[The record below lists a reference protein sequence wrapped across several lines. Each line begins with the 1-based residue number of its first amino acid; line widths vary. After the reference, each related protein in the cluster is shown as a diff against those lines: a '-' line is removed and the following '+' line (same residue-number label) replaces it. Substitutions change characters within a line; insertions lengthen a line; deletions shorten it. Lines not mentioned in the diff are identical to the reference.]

1 MFMRLG
7 FNFYD
12 VAVTIFCVAFGL
24 LCFYPLWYCLV
35 ASVMPYEEYVKGGL
49 MLWFKGIDLQYYIQI
64 FSTKVYTNSLLVS
77 AVKTVLATALSVLVT
92 SAMAYAVSKVHIR
105 GMKLINALV
114 VFNLFFTGGLIP
126 QYMLYKSLHL
136 TGNFWVMVLPGTLN
150 ISYFIIMRN
159 YFSFSVSRELE
170 DAAMIDGCNEV
181 GIFFRIVMPLSRGMI
196 AAVTLFIAVINWN
209 DYYSY
214 MMFIGNKTKLQPFAW
229 VLHRMLTDKSLM
241 NQVRNG
247 AASLGFTLPPPMA
260 LRMATII
267 CATLPHY
274 HHLPVYPAVLHAG
287 HDARRREGMILK
299 LPAREPRGF
308 IKTKEDHNEKSTP
321 PCSACFWRWSWS
333 WPASPAAPSSPRS
346 RTPPTPRSLRRQLT
360 PPLRIPPRLNP
371 PTRAKRSTSALPS
384 SATTSTISTAMPT
397 TPSRPPSSRP
407 SA

>member
-1 MFMRLG
+1 MKKKPTSLRRSMFMRLG

-35 ASVMPYEEYVKGGL
+35 ASVMPYEEYIKGGL

-114 VFNLFFTGGLIP
+114 VFNLFFAGGLIP

-159 YFSFSVSRELE
+159 YFSFSV
-170 DAAMIDGCNEV
+170 
-181 GIFFRIVMPLSRGMI
+181 

-267 CATLPHY
+267 CATLPIIII
-274 HHLPVYPAVLHAG
+274 YPFIQPYFTQGMTLGAV
-287 HDARRREGMILK
+287 
-299 LPAREPRGF
+299 
-308 IKTKEDHNEKSTP
+308 KE
-321 PCSACFWRWSWS
+321 
-333 WPASPAAPSSPRS
+333 
-346 RTPPTPRSLRRQLT
+346 
-360 PPLRIPPRLNP
+360 
-371 PTRAKRSTSALPS
+371 
-384 SATTSTISTAMPT
+384 
-397 TPSRPPSSRP
+397 
-407 SA
+407 

>member
-1 MFMRLG
+1 MKKKPTSLRRSMFMRLG

-114 VFNLFFTGGLIP
+114 VFNLFFAGGLIP

-170 DAAMIDGCNEV
+170 DAAMIDGAYGYGDGRCKYVWFSYMFSGVEYYCDFENQSWWDAVSHPVDFSNSWATEEDAALVSKAKDTISGFVNEV
-181 GIFFRIVMPLSRGMI
+181 VQPLPAYYNMVALPAEATDI
-196 AAVTLFIAVINWN
+196 INQLATITN
-209 DYYSY
+209 EYLTQ
-214 MMFIGNKTKLQPFAW
+214 FIGGQLDIDASW
-229 VLHRMLTDKSLM
+229 GDYAAAYEAA
-241 NQVRNG
+241 G
-247 AASLGFTLPPPMA
+247 AAELETMINDA
-260 LRMATII
+260 VAT
-267 CATLPHY
+267 
-274 HHLPVYPAVLHAG
+274 
-287 HDARRREGMILK
+287 ARTTY
-299 LPAREPRGF
+299 RG
-308 IKTKEDHNEKSTP
+308 
-321 PCSACFWRWSWS
+321 
-333 WPASPAAPSSPRS
+333 
-346 RTPPTPRSLRRQLT
+346 
-360 PPLRIPPRLNP
+360 
-371 PTRAKRSTSALPS
+371 
-384 SATTSTISTAMPT
+384 
-397 TPSRPPSSRP
+397 
-407 SA
+407 